1 MAGRDTNDDE
11 ANKTERTILLVETI
25 TVGLG
30 GYFIFGD
37 QTSTVAEC
45 VAIFV
50 IVINFMTVLLAL
62 RVLDQMMRR
71 RKAIAPGPRTPSTL
85 IWNSTWLAARKVLSL
100 IEFKQYFASIKVRTR

>member
-71 RKAIAPGPRTPSTL
+71 RKAIAPGPNTKHADLELDLVGGKEGS
-85 IWNSTWLAARKVLSL
+85 
-100 IEFKQYFASIKVRTR
+100 EFD